1 MIFKIHHKKHLSF
14 QWRAFLHKSAKIG
27 FPTQGSNPDFLHC
40 RQMQLQFSRSV
51 CLTLCDPMDCS
62 TIGFPVHHQLQNLL
76 KLMSTESMMP
86 SNQLIL
92 CHPFL
97 LRPSVFPSI
106 GVFNESV
113 HCIRYPKYWT
123 LSFSIN
129 PSSQYSGL
137 ISFRIDWFDSLVRRG
152 CK

>member
-1 MIFKIHHKKHLSF
+1 MASHSILQGIFL
-14 QWRAFLHKSAKIG
+14 
-27 FPTQGSNPDFLHC
+27 TQGSNPDFLHC